1 MPTWRRTTFS
11 WVIGFTADGVR
22 GARRGRPLEE
32 VVRRLIEEARAAG
45 AGVVEIETTHED
57 GDAWIRA
64 GFTETARVL
73 EAPID
78 ALEEHL
84 GAHREP
90 SFGSIH
96 VQTDDVDGVV
106 RAVRQFVPRLPGG
119 SRGARCSAAGRLDVG
134 VRRATDREPEMLR
147 RLGREISDR
156 MGAFVLA
163 MGVEEGR
170 VVRYVALERGRVVDE
185 YLSVPEHYG
194 QLPPG
199 EVIALG
205 ANPRLMARLTG
216 ADADAVRATAR
227 TGRSPEELPA
237 ADEMLAEL
245 ARLFGVPQAAHGYP
259 GRARGRDRRPQG
271 VGSGPAAAPSL
282 RRSGLHE
289 DAVLPHESP
298 GPAEAAW
305 SGGTGRRPSASTSAA
320 RSHRPFLEQDA
331 AVDAEARPV
340 ERRLRVERVV
350 DERGDELDVGL
361 RLDEPAH
368 DAERPERALAQ
379 GIPGMSVW

>member
-1 MPTWRRTTFS
+1 MAYETHVEGAPT
-11 WVIGFTADGVR
+11 
-22 GARRGRPLEE
+22 EE
-32 VVRRLIEEARAAG
+32 VVHRLIEEARAAG
-45 AGVVEIETTHED
+45 ADVVEIETTHED

-73 EAPID
+73 EAPLA

-84 GAHREP
+84 GARREP

-119 SRGARCSAAGRLDVG
+119 SRGSAVLQPLDG
-134 VRRATDREPEMLR
+134 WTSAYDELTDREPEMLR
-147 RLGREISDR
+147 RLAREISDR

-185 YLSVPEHYG
+185 YLSVPEYYG

-205 ANPRLMARLTG
+205 ANPRLMGRLTG

-227 TGRSPEELPA
+227 TGRSPEELPPA
-237 ADEMLAEL
+237 AELLAEL

-259 GRARGRDRRPQG
+259 E
-271 VGSGPAAAPSL
+271 AAE
-282 RRSGLHE
+282 RE
-289 DAVLPHESP
+289 DAI
-298 GPAEAAW
+298 
-305 SGGTGRRPSASTSAA
+305 
-320 RSHRPFLEQDA
+320 
-331 AVDAEARPV
+331 
-340 ERRLRVERVV
+340 VV
-350 DERGDELDVGL
+350 
-361 RLDEPAH
+361 P
-368 DAERPERALAQ
+368 RA
-379 GIPGMSVW
+379 